1 MAKKLD
7 LLDKSIP
14 SWKLILLLAWP
25 TIIEQILHTAVN
37 YVDTAMVGSIGTYAT
52 AAIGVCTSTI
62 MLLMGVMNIAGIGFS
77 VTVARRIGE
86 GDHEAART
94 TMRQAMLSVVFIG
107 LSLTALVELIL
118 APNLPRWMGADAEVL
133 PYSVMYFR
141 IIGLGYVFNTAM
153 MVSGAILRC
162 MGDTKTPLK
171 FNILTNL
178 INVCGNFL
186 LIYPTRQ
193 LTVLGV
199 TFTMPGAGW
208 GVAGAA
214 AATVT
219 ATAFSACCLAS
230 TLFLRKGPLQISLKD
245 DYRPRKDILLQA
257 FRLGVP
263 SFFERATISLGQIV
277 STAMITGLGTSAIAA
292 HQLANT
298 GESLCYM
305 PIFGF
310 SIAATTLVAQN
321 LGAGDKERA
330 RQQGS
335 WCIGMA
341 VCVMCCTS
349 GLMFALAPQIIDIF
363 SNDPQVIAL
372 GSQVL
377 RIEAL
382 AEPFFAI
389 ASVVSG
395 ILRGAGDTKWPFYI
409 SLAGMWLLRVPVAF
423 VLINGFGWSLHAVWV
438 GMALDLILR
447 GLISLWRFRK
457 GGWMHVW
464 ELREAKLSR
473 R

>member
-1 MAKKLD
+1 MAKPLN

-14 SWKLILLLAWP
+14 TWKLIFLLAWP
-25 TIIEQILHTAVN
+25 SIIEQLLQTAVN

-52 AAIGVCTSTI
+52 AAIGVCQSTLF
-62 MLLMGVMNIAGIGFS
+62 LLMGVMNATGLGFS
-77 VTVARRIGE
+77 VMVARRMGE
-86 GDHEAART
+86 GRYDEAREV
-94 TMRQAMLSVVFIG
+94 MRQAMLGVLAVG
-107 LSLTALVELIL
+107 LSLTALVQLIL
-118 APNLPRWMGADAEVL
+118 APNLPRWMGTEPDVL
-133 PYSVMYFR
+133 PHAVTYFR
-141 IIGLGYVFNTAM
+141 IIGANYLLHTGMLMATN
-153 MVSGAILRC
+153 ILRC

-310 SIAATTLVAQN
+310 TTAATTLVAQN

>member
-1 MAKKLD
+1 MAKKLN
-7 LLDKSIP
+7 LLDQSIP
-14 SWKLILLLAWP
+14 PWKLILLLAWP

-37 YVDTAMVGSIGTYAT
+37 YVDTAMVGSIGTHAT

-86 GDHEAART
+86 GNHEEART
-94 TMRQAMLSVVFIG
+94 TIRQALLASVGIG
-107 LSLTALVELIL
+107 LLLTTLVELVL
-118 APNLPRWMGADAEVL
+118 APNLPRWMGAGEDVL
-133 PYSVMYFR
+133 PYATTYFR
-141 IIGLGYVFNTAM
+141 IIGAGYIFNTTM
-153 MVSGAILRC
+153 MVSGATLRC

-171 FNILTNL
+171 FNMMTNVV
-178 INVCGNFL
+178 NVCGNFL
-186 LIYPTRQ
+186 LIYPTRE
-193 LTVLGV
+193 LTVFGN
-199 TFTMPGAGW
+199 TFTMPGAGL

-214 AATVT
+214 AATVL
-219 ATAFSACCLAS
+219 ATTFSACCLAS
-230 TLFLRKGPLQISLKD
+230 TLFLRKGPLQISLRD
-245 DYRPRKDILLQA
+245 DYRPKKDILLQA

-277 STAMITGLGTSAIAA
+277 STALITGLGTSAIAA

-310 SIAATTLVAQN
+310 TTAATTLVAQN
-321 LGAGDKERA
+321 LGAGYKERA
-330 RQQGS
+330 KQQGA
-335 WCIGMA
+335 WCIGIA
-341 VCVMCCTS
+341 VCVMCFL
-349 GLMFALAPQIIDIF
+349 GGAMFVLAPQIIGLF
-363 SNDPQVIAL
+363 SKDPQVIAL

-382 AEPFFAI
+382 AEPFFAT

-423 VLINGFGWSLHAVWV
+423 VLINFFGWSLHAVWL
-438 GMALDLILR
+438 GMALDLFLR

-457 GGWMHVW
+457 GVWVHVW
-464 ELREAKLSR
+464 ELREAKLAR

>member
-1 MAKKLD
+1 MAKRLD

-118 APNLPRWMGADAEVL
+118 APNLPRWMGADAEIL

-230 TLFLRKGPLQISLKD
+230 TLFLRKGPLQISLRD

-310 SIAATTLVAQN
+310 ATAATTLVAQN

-464 ELREAKLSR
+464 EQREAKLSR